1 MKLGDY
7 IIVLLFVIA
16 IVAITILFNTNKRL
30 TSKIDNF
37 RPDTVLVSDTIIDT
51 LEIEKPK
58 YIKRIIL
65 DTFYIPC
72 IDDSVV
78 TIELEQKEY
87 KDSAYH
93 AWVSGFM
100 VQLDSLEIYNK
111 IIRDSIIIT
120 KPVVKKGLWLHIK
133 NHRYIGI
140 GLVEE

>member
-1 MKLGDY
+1 MKLGEY

-16 IVAITILFNTNKRL
+16 IAAITILFNTNKQL

-37 RPDTVLVSDTIIDT
+37 KPDTVSVSDTIIDT
-51 LEIEKPK
+51 VKIEKPK
-58 YIKRIIL
+58 YIKRIVL

-72 IDDSVV
+72 EDDSIV
-78 TIELEQKEY
+78 TIEREQKEY
-87 KDSAYH
+87 RDSSYH

-100 VQLDSLEIYNK
+100 VQLDSIEIYNK

-120 KPVVKKGLWLHIK
+120 KPVIKKGLWLHIK